1 MENKKL
7 KVRTSNFKT
16 ELTFNEWAEKLGI
29 STKCDY
35 EKKEIR
41 NYLDK
46 RESANFLINNCLSRK
61 DEIQPVNS
69 KQTFNELVA
78 NYAKKYL

>member
-7 KVRTSNFKT
+7 RVRLSNFKT
-16 ELTFNEWAEKLGI
+16 ELTFNEWAEKLGV

-35 EKKEIR
+35 QKIEIQ

-46 RESANFLINNCLSRK
+46 RESADFLINNFLTRK
-61 DEIQPVNS
+61 NEIKPVNY